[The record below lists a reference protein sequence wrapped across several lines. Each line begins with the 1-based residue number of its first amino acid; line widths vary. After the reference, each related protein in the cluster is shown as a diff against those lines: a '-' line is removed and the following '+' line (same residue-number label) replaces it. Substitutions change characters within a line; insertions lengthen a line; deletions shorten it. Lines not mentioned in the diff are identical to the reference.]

1 MKRQEEAKSVFAA
14 KKKEIVQFLKF
25 GLVGLS
31 NSIVLLLVYY
41 AITAV
46 WPSKYLLGNTLGW
59 LASVA
64 NAFWWNNRFVFQ
76 KREESAQT
84 ALKRLGKSYLS
95 YGATFLISQGLL
107 YLELEIWGI
116 PNRVAPIINII
127 ITTPLNFIVN
137 KFWTF
142 S

>member
-1 MKRQEEAKSVFAA
+1 MRRRKIRSVFTE
-14 KKKEIVQFLKF
+14 KRKEIIQFFKF

-31 NSIVLLLVYY
+31 NSAVLLLVYY
-41 AITAV
+41 TVTAI
-46 WPSKYLLGNTLGW
+46 WPSRYLLGNTLGW
-59 LASVA
+59 VLSVA

-76 KREESAQT
+76 RKEKGAG
-84 ALKRLGKSYLS
+84 AVLKRLAKSYLS

-107 YLELEIWGI
+107 YLELEIWGVS
-116 PNRVAPIINII
+116 NWLAPIINIV
-127 ITTPLNFIVN
+127 ITTPFNFIVN